1 MATRVQ
7 KTVGGGGGRLAGV
20 YNQQAMAGSPSCG
33 AGAGSQ
39 MNTPV
44 PGKAAILPP
53 ERSLGIADSVE
64 SRAAAVGAESP
75 RCGMSLPSFA
85 KQQEHRKEESC
96 RISTKRERQAIIVN
110 ESKVDVGVQ
119 GDHPCQHKGT
129 CPCRVH
135 IGQSSGLTDTN
146 GHNISALSEGANEL
160 DTTGPPSRSWWPM
173 WHTVL
178 CVPEVTEIT
187 VIHKNVDSI
196 THNHLISQ
204 GDKVGEECIPSHKP
218 RWGPRLLRYM
228 WCVKRVGEM
237 CNALYK

>member
-96 RISTKRERQAIIVN
+96 RISTKRSTSV
-110 ESKVDVGVQ
+110 S
-119 GDHPCQHKGT
+119 GT
-129 CPCRVH
+129 
-135 IGQSSGLTDTN
+135 
-146 GHNISALSEGANEL
+146 
-160 DTTGPPSRSWWPM
+160 
-173 WHTVL
+173 
-178 CVPEVTEIT
+178 
-187 VIHKNVDSI
+187 
-196 THNHLISQ
+196 
-204 GDKVGEECIPSHKP
+204 KP
-218 RWGPRLLRYM
+218 
-228 WCVKRVGEM
+228 
-237 CNALYK
+237 